1 MKFVDDDDGKIR
13 GGGGCMGDISE
24 SISGNSNSNSS
35 CTPYQVDR
43 QCITHAVKTVSPEQ

>member
-13 GGGGCMGDISE
+13 VEVGDISE

-43 QCITHAVKTVSPEQ
+43 QCITHAVKTVSQEQ